1 MGLAVALYTAS
12 PQLRAEGQ
20 VAIRSIVHEVVRRTP
35 ARSLSEQFLLVDG
48 CLEWNW
54 AVNSQ
59 GVVARPSRQVAD
71 RAGHDRRVI
80 LAVTVP
86 YANALWGAVPRLLL
100 DRGIAVT
107 MVSSDL
113 PTTGSSIRGVEY
125 QVLRMRRAV
134 SPLADILA
142 LVRWC
147 MLLRRVAP
155 NVVAAATPKAGL
167 LAILAAK
174 IVGVPVRMYHVW
186 GCRWDGHSGPIAL
199 FAKFAERVACWA
211 ATDVIAVGHDV
222 RKFLDEHYICVGK
235 SRVIGWGASKGV
247 DLEKFRVDDRCERD
261 TRAPTIGFAGRLA
274 RDKGI
279 QYLLPVFAAVRLRVP
294 NARMLIAGGMDDA
307 DTIDESTIAALQ
319 DCPAVTLAG
328 VVADMPA
335 FFAAVD
341 VLCFPTLREG
351 LPNVVIEAAACGVPT
366 VAWRVTGTGD
376 AILDGKTGYTVP
388 FGHVQEMAQRIV
400 EILESK
406 ELRQQLGVRGL
417 GFVAERFSAAVVTE
431 LHANEICSRIEEK
444 RG

>member
-1 MGLAVALYTAS
+1 MNRQAVA
-12 PQLRAEGQ
+12 AE
-20 VAIRSIVHEVVRRTP
+20 
-35 ARSLSEQFLLVDG
+35 
-48 CLEWNW
+48 
-54 AVNSQ
+54 
-59 GVVARPSRQVAD
+59 PSRQVAD
-71 RAGHDRRVI
+71 RAGHDCRVV

-86 YANALWGAVPRLLL
+86 YAHALWGAIPRLLSN
-100 DRGIAVT
+100 RGIAVT
-107 MVSSDL
+107 MVSAAL
-113 PTTGSSIRGVEY
+113 PTTGSSIAGVEY
-125 QVLRMRRAV
+125 RVLRMRRAI
-134 SPLADILA
+134 SPLADLLA

-147 MLLRRVAP
+147 MLLRRIAP
-155 NVVAAATPKAGL
+155 SVVAAATPKAGL
-167 LAILAAK
+167 LAMLAAK
-174 IVGVPVRMYHVW
+174 MVGVPVRMYHVW

-222 RKFLDEHYICVGK
+222 RKLLDEHYICVGK

-279 QYLLPVFAAVRLRVP
+279 QYLLPVFAAVRRRVP

-319 DCPAVTLAG
+319 DFPAVRLAG
-328 VVADMPA
+328 LVADMPA
-335 FFAAVD
+335 FFATVD

-376 AILDGKTGYTVP
+376 AILDGKTGYCVP
-388 FGHVQEMAQRIV
+388 FGHVEEMAQRIV
-400 EILESK
+400 EILESE
-406 ELRQQLGVRGL
+406 ELRRHLGSNGEAFVR
-417 GFVAERFSAAVVTE
+417 ERFSSSLVTE
-431 LHANEICSRIEEK
+431 LHANEICSKLANQQYSRLAN
-444 RG
+444 RTGC